1 MSQEQPPI
9 RSRRELR
16 RAREQHL
23 EQTSQDQAA
32 AEAASAADAASVQAA
47 PGETAKTAG
56 PETRRVRRVA
66 DTPVDA
72 KPATERSS
80 QIRARDRAAL
90 RAIKELADKEG
101 QLAKGG
107 PPTRRQLRLQ
117 QLQEEL
123 APGTSNIPLVPPVAP
138 APPAAPISSVPGAS
152 PGGGAGSGTQSP
164 GAPYRTAPDG
174 AIRVTAGP
182 PASGGGASPQP
193 AEMSVE
199 QALAAREL
207 LTAQAR
213 NQANKLEHI
222 ATLDADARPASA
234 PAKAAADRETDE
246 AAEDPQDLARQ
257 IAQAEREAIL
267 NKRAEAKQKL
277 AEKAGR
283 PAPAAATQAGSV
295 KTGPAT
301 ANNLAMVTP
310 LEFVKVPGVDRPM
323 MKPPATSFVP
333 LVTSPGPKLGKEP
346 DAAKQRSKRGRA
358 AVLAR
363 AEAAAKAGRKRTA
376 AGAVVDSEAV
386 PPAAQPIAARAAYG
400 LEPLDAATAGLARAR
415 RQQLLLLCLA
425 VIAAAAVI
433 AGIVFIAGGT
443 GR

>member
-23 EQTSQDQAA
+23 EHMPLEHVAGSGTD
-32 AEAASAADAASVQAA
+32 EAPTKS
-47 PGETAKTAG
+47 G

-66 DTPVDA
+66 DAPVDA
-72 KPATERSS
+72 ASSAERSS

-101 QLAKGG
+101 QLSKGG

-123 APGTSNIPLVPPVAP
+123 APGTSMLPLVAP
-138 APPAAPISSVPGAS
+138 AAAAPSGDAPASAIPVVPAPAPADGDV
-152 PGGGAGSGTQSP
+152 AGKPAQAG
-164 GAPYRTAPDG
+164 PYRAAPDG

-182 PASGGGASPQP
+182 PASAPEPSGERP
-193 AEMSVE
+193 EMSVE

-207 LTAQAR
+207 LTAQTP
-213 NQANKLEHI
+213 NQANKLGHI
-222 ATLDADARPASA
+222 AALESASQGTTEAQMAEEA
-234 PAKAAADRETDE
+234 P
-246 AAEDPQDLARQ
+246 EDPQALARQ
-257 IAQAEREAIL
+257 IAEAEREAIL

-277 AEKAGR
+277 AEQTLR
-283 PAPAAATQAGSV
+283 PPVV

-310 LEFVKVPGVDRPM
+310 LEFVKVPGSDRPM
-323 MKPPATSFVP
+323 MKAPATSFVP
-333 LVTSPGPKLGKEP
+333 LVTSAGPKLSKEQAT
-346 DAAKQRSKRGRA
+346 AAKQRSKRGRA

-363 AEAAAKAGRKRTA
+363 AEAAATAARKRTA
-376 AGAVVDSEAV
+376 GDAVVDSEGTS
-386 PPAAQPIAARAAYG
+386 PAAPVAARTAYG

-415 RQQLLLLCLA
+415 RQQLLILCLA
-425 VIAAAAVI
+425 VIAVAAVI
-433 AGIVFIAGGT
+433 AGIVFFASGNT
-443 GR
+443 R

>member
-23 EQTSQDQAA
+23 EHKPLEHVAGSGVSAEGAA
-32 AEAASAADAASVQAA
+32 AEAPRNS
-47 PGETAKTAG
+47 G
-56 PETRRVRRVA
+56 PETKRVRRVA
-66 DTPVDA
+66 DAPVDA
-72 KPATERSS
+72 ASNAERSS

-101 QLAKGG
+101 QLSKGG

-123 APGTSNIPLVPPVAP
+123 APGTSMLPVVAP
-138 APPAAPISSVPGAS
+138 AAAAPSADAPAS
-152 PGGGAGSGTQSP
+152 PIPVVPAPAPAGGDVAGKPAQAG
-164 GAPYRTAPDG
+164 PYRTAPDG

-182 PASGGGASPQP
+182 PASAPEPSGERP
-193 AEMSVE
+193 EMSVE

-207 LTAQAR
+207 LTAQAS
-213 NQANKLEHI
+213 NQANKLGHI
-222 ATLDADARPASA
+222 ASLESA
-234 PAKAAADRETDE
+234 PQGTAE
-246 AAEDPQDLARQ
+246 AQMAEEAPEDPQALARQ
-257 IAQAEREAIL
+257 IAEAEREAIL
-267 NKRAEAKQKL
+267 TKRAEAKQKL
-277 AEKAGR
+277 AEQTVR
-283 PAPAAATQAGSV
+283 PSVV

-323 MKPPATSFVP
+323 MKAPATSFVP
-333 LVTSPGPKLGKEP
+333 LVTSAGPKLSKEQAA
-346 DAAKQRSKRGRA
+346 AAKQRSKRGRA

-363 AEAAAKAGRKRTA
+363 AEAAATAARKRTA
-376 AGAVVDSEAV
+376 GDAVVDSEGTS
-386 PPAAQPIAARAAYG
+386 PAAPVAARTAYG

-415 RQQLLLLCLA
+415 RQQLLILCLA
-425 VIAAAAVI
+425 VVAVAAVI
-433 AGIVFIAGGT
+433 AGIVFFASGT
-443 GR
+443 SR

>member
-23 EQTSQDQAA
+23 EQTPLEHVAGTGKP
-32 AEAASAADAASVQAA
+32 AEAPKKS
-47 PGETAKTAG
+47 G
-56 PETRRVRRVA
+56 PETGRVRRVA
-66 DTPVDA
+66 DAPVDA
-72 KPATERSS
+72 TPSERSS

-101 QLAKGG
+101 QLSKGG

-123 APGTSNIPLVPPVAP
+123 APGTSMLPVVAPPAGSAAVGSASADAPPSAIPLVQQA
-138 APPAAPISSVPGAS
+138 VPGGRSAQ
-152 PGGGAGSGTQSP
+152 PG
-164 GAPYRTAPDG
+164 PYRTAPDG

-182 PASGGGASPQP
+182 PVSAAEP
-193 AEMSVE
+193 APAEAPAARPEMSVE

-222 ATLDADARPASA
+222 ASLENASGEAADAQ
-234 PAKAAADRETDE
+234 AAGEVP
-246 AAEDPQDLARQ
+246 EDQQALARQ
-257 IAQAEREAIL
+257 IAEAEREAIL
-267 NKRAEAKQKL
+267 SKRAEAKQKL
-277 AEKAGR
+277 AEQTAR
-283 PAPAAATQAGSV
+283 PAAAKS
-295 KTGPAT
+295 GPAT

-310 LEFVKVPGVDRPM
+310 LEFVKVPGVERPM

-333 LVTSPGPKLGKEP
+333 LVTSAGPKLSK
-346 DAAKQRSKRGRA
+346 DQATAAKQRSKRGRS

-363 AEAAAKAGRKRTA
+363 AEAAAKAPRTRTVEDA
-376 AGAVVDSEAV
+376 AVDSEGAS
-386 PPAAQPIAARAAYG
+386 PAAPVSARAAYG
-400 LEPLDAATAGLARAR
+400 LDPLDAATAGLARAR
-415 RQQLLLLCLA
+415 RQQLLILCLA
-425 VIAAAAVI
+425 VVAAAAVI
-433 AGIVFIAGGT
+433 AGIVFIASGIS
-443 GR
+443 R

>member
-9 RSRRELR
+9 PSRRELR

-23 EQTSQDQAA
+23 EQTAPASPATEGAA
-32 AEAASAADAASVQAA
+32 AEAPKKS
-47 PGETAKTAG
+47 G
-56 PETRRVRRVA
+56 PETKRVRRVA
-66 DTPVDA
+66 DVPLDA
-72 KPATERSS
+72 PTSAERSS

-101 QLAKGG
+101 QLSKGG
-107 PPTRRQLRLQ
+107 PPTRRQLRLH

-123 APGTSNIPLVPPVAP
+123 APGTSMIPVIAP
-138 APPAAPISSVPGAS
+138 AAAAPSADAPATAIPVVPGAV
-152 PGGGAGSGTQSP
+152 PAGDDGKPAQAGP
-164 GAPYRTAPDG
+164 FRTAPDG

-182 PASGGGASPQP
+182 PVPVPEASAKKP
-193 AEMSVE
+193 EMSVE

-213 NQANKLEHI
+213 NQANKVEHI
-222 ATLDADARPASA
+222 ASLEDTSR
-234 PAKAAADRETDE
+234 AAAEAQAGAD
-246 AAEDPQDLARQ
+246 AAEDQQALARQ

-277 AEKAGR
+277 AEQAGR
-283 PAPAAATQAGSV
+283 PATL

-310 LEFVKVPGVDRPM
+310 LEFIKVPGVDRPM
-323 MKPPATSFVP
+323 MKAPATSFVP
-333 LVTSPGPKLGKEP
+333 LVTSAGPKLDKEQVS
-346 DAAKQRSKRGRA
+346 AAKQRKRGRA
-358 AVLAR
+358 SVLAR
-363 AEAAAKAGRKRTA
+363 AEAAAKAGRMRTA
-376 AGAVVDSEAV
+376 GDAVVDSGDGS
-386 PPAAQPIAARAAYG
+386 PAAPVSARNAYG

-415 RQQLLLLCLA
+415 RQQLLILCLA

-433 AGIVFIAGGT
+433 AGIVFLAGGMSH
-443 GR
+443 